1 MKYPLILILLLGL
14 GRLQAQEVMS
24 SSGGDLSGNNGSI
37 SYSVGQVFFTSLSG
51 STGTVSEGVQ
61 QPYEI
66 FVVTGIN
73 ENPET
78 EVVLDLFPNPSSG
91 FAILRIKY
99 HDYESLTYDLWNAN
113 GTLVLNNPLEQ
124 EETVL
129 DLEKLPPSV
138 YYLLILN
145 NGSIIKTFKIIK
157 K

>member
-1 MKYPLILILLLGL
+1 MKYPLILFLLVGL

-24 SSGGDLSGNNGSI
+24 SSGGDLSGDNGSI
-37 SYSVGQVFFTSLSG
+37 SFSVGQVFYTTHTG

-73 ENPET
+73 EYPES
-78 EVVLDLFPNPSSG
+78 EVELDLYPNPSNG
-91 FAILRIKY
+91 FAKLRIKN
-99 HDYESLTYDLWNAN
+99 HDPESLTYELWNTN
-113 GTLVLNNPLEQ
+113 GTMVLKNQVVQ

-138 YYLLILN
+138 YYLQILN
-145 NGSIIKTFKIIK
+145 STSIIKTFKIIK